1 MSLSFNGV
9 RSGLQRLLTLEQKI
23 QSRETLESG
32 AKSWET
38 LESSPHLHHYT
49 HQNAGEKSRIH
60 LRLDPDGHGTLI
72 VNANRIMH
80 LNPTAALMA
89 YLILEGKTEAETV
102 HALTRRY
109 RVSPKQALSD
119 LQTFDLRLSDLIR
132 PDGACPIHGD
142 YDSSSTAVISVV
154 APFSARPSAPYRMDL
169 ALTYRC
175 NNDCAHCYN
184 IRPNPPIPPSLEG
197 RGGAG
202 GIGPG
207 ELSTD
212 DWKRILD
219 KAWELGI
226 PHIIFTG
233 GEPTLRN
240 DLPELVA
247 HAERNGQI
255 TGLNT
260 NARRLSDARYVETLV
275 AAGLDH
281 IQITLESHDP
291 EIHDRMVRAKG
302 AWPQTVAGLKNA
314 LASPLYVMT
323 NTTMLQVN
331 APGMSETLD
340 FLAELGVPTVGLNAL
355 IYSGRGATVGT
366 GLPERDLTPLLEIA
380 RAKAE
385 AHGQRLIWYTPTQ
398 YCNFD
403 PMQMDL
409 GVKGCTAA
417 LYNMCVEPDGGVLPC
432 QSYYQPLGNLLKDPW
447 DSIWNHEL
455 AVKLRE
461 RQGLP
466 EKCNGCALLSE
477 CGGGCPLQFQDVVA
491 SAKGAKQSRGTSS
504 PEIASSR

>member
-1 MSLSFNGV
+1 MNFLTGRFN
-9 RSGLQRLLTLEQKI
+9 RK
-23 QSRETLESG
+23 
-32 AKSWET
+32 
-38 LESSPHLHHYT
+38 SPHGDSAKILNPKLPGLYHYQRQT
-49 HQNAGEKSRIH
+49 YSEKSRVH
-60 LRLDPDGHGTLI
+60 LRLDADGHGTLI

-89 YLILEGKTEAETV
+89 YLILEGADEAESV
-102 HALTRRY
+102 RAIQKQY
-109 RVSPKQALSD
+109 RVNRKQALTD
-119 LQTFDLRLSDLIR
+119 LSTFNLQLENLVR

-142 YDSSSTAVISVV
+142 YDISSTAVISVV

-197 RGGAG
+197 KEGAG

-281 IQITLESHDP
+281 VQITLESHDP